1 MSLNR
6 VMLIGHLGQDP
17 ELRNTQS
24 GTAVCNFSIA
34 TTEKWKDKQGEKQE
48 KTEWHRCV
56 AWGKPA
62 EVLAKYLTK
71 GSQVYIEGSLE
82 TKQWEDKDGNKRYT
96 TEIKVRE
103 FTFLGGGKSNG
114 DSRRGGSHDSAPAR
128 AGDDLGYGPR
138 TAPEGLDDDI
148 PF

>member
-1 MSLNR
+1 MSLNK

-17 ELRNTQS
+17 ELRHTQG
-24 GTAVCNFSIA
+24 GTAVCNFSLA
-34 TTEKWKDKQGEKQE
+34 TTERWKDKSGEKQE
-48 KTEWHRCV
+48 RTEWHRCV
-56 AWGKPA
+56 AWGKPG

-96 TEIKVRE
+96 TEIKVRD
-103 FTFLGGGKSNG
+103 FTFLGGGKSSA
-114 DSRRGGSHDSAPAR
+114 DSRRSGSHDPSPLR

>member
-1 MSLNR
+1 MSLNK

-17 ELRNTQS
+17 ELRHTQS
-24 GTAVCNFSIA
+24 GAAVCNFSLA
-34 TTEKWKDKQGEKQE
+34 TTDRWKDKQGEKQE

-114 DSRRGGSHDSAPAR
+114 DSRRGGSHDPAPAR
-128 AGDDLGYGPR
+128 GGDDLGYGPR
-138 TAPEGLDDDI
+138 SQPEGLDDDI